1 VTSSSPV
8 VATLSRLHSCCCCSA
23 IRSNSS
29 SNISPQQHRL
39 LLFNNNNNNNN
50 YQQQSSQFSAVVGQQ
65 LPHPLCRNYNDDDDQ
80 QNGKRD
86 RNHSNTLYNKSL
98 ATINLNNITVIGN
111 TNRSMSSMQQ
121 TTQNFNTST
130 TIFRQYHT
138 TLPEQRGAA
147 IVLTLGAVAA
157 TAKAGQYAVQGY
169 KEWKVVMEEEE
180 RKKRQ
185 ELEEKDNKKPMD
197 DNTTKEEEEQQGE
210 GKSDYTTGG
219 SQSTTNNGDDGG
231 AAAAAGNNTTD
242 EVKRENFF
250 AKFFNLSVGSKYYE
264 GGFEEKMTRKEA
276 ALILG
281 VRESSTTKRI
291 KEAHRKLL
299 ILNHPDTGGSTY
311 MAGKINEAKE
321 LLLKGKK

>member
-1 VTSSSPV
+1 MTSSC
-8 VATLSRLHSCCCCSA
+8 AATTLSRLRCSA
-23 IRSNSS
+23 RS
-29 SNISPQQHRL
+29 SNNSPQHF
-39 LLFNNNNNNNN
+39 LFNN
-50 YQQQSSQFSAVVGQQ
+50 QQQSQFSAVVGIHY
-65 LPHPLCRNYNDDDDQ
+65 PCRNYNDDDDQ
-80 QNGKRD
+80 QNHKAD
-86 RNHSNTLYNKSL
+86 RSNNVLFHNSL
-98 ATINLNNITVIGN
+98 AMRNLNNTTVIGN
-111 TNRSMSSMQQ
+111 TRSRLMQQ
-121 TTQNFNTST
+121 NTQVITNT
-130 TIFRQYHT
+130 TIIRQYHT

-169 KEWKVVMEEEE
+169 KEWKVAMEEE
-180 RKKRQ
+180 RKRQ
-185 ELEEKDNKKPMD
+185 ELEEKNKP
-197 DNTTKEEEEQQGE
+197 KEEESSTHKTTQGDE
-210 GKSDYTTGG
+210 AKSDSNTAGSSADNSS
-219 SQSTTNNGDDGG
+219 SQSTGKEANEEGSSSS
-231 AAAAAGNNTTD
+231 
-242 EVKRENFF
+242 KRENFF

-281 VRESSTTKRI
+281 VRESSTAKRI